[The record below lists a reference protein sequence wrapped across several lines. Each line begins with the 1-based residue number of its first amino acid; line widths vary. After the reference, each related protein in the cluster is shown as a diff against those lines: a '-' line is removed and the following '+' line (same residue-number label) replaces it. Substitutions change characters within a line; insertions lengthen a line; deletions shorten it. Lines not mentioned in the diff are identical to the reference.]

1 MRIMVINGPS
11 VNMLGVREPEI
22 YGKKT
27 FADMLALIVKTAQE
41 EDLDLQ
47 QFQSNHEGAIVDKIH
62 ECYYGVDAIIINAAA
77 YSHTSLAILDALKA
91 VGKPAVEVHISDFTK
106 RESFRQFSYCSL
118 YCEKSIMGQGI
129 DGYRQA
135 ILYLKEKYGDKF
147 KRRW

>member
-62 ECYYGVDAIIINAAA
+62 ECYYGADAIIINAAA

-91 VGKPAVEVHISDFTK
+91 VGKPAVEVHISDIDT
-106 RESFRQFSYCSL
+106 REEFRKISYVSL
-118 YCEKSIMGQGI
+118 YCKDRIIGKGF
-129 DGYRQA
+129 DGYLEA
-135 ILYLKEKYGDKF
+135 IDILTK
-147 KRRW
+147 